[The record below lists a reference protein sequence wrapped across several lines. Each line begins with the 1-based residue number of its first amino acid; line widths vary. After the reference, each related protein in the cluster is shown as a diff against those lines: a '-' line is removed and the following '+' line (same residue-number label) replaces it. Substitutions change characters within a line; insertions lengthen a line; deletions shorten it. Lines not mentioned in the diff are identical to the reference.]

1 MPCPTLAELTMELL
15 PPGVLPGLHMALVD
29 DDGRILDL
37 HTVAPEAPDQASPP
51 GKIPHL
57 AELRRLIAAEGSRP
71 APVFC
76 SRGCCMAIP
85 LAVHG
90 PKLSRAPLSSCRKI
104 CLTTGKGFMAV
115 SPMRK
120 DWPPSTAVLAQ
131 AVLASLGRELSNRIW
146 MEEMRDRDRFSESIV
161 SSMSS
166 GFIVLLPDLTV
177 THANPPAA
185 KILHTTEKKLVGH
198 KLTEFIFSDL
208 KVRRVFQTGKP
219 LIDEEQFIKL
229 ADGTV
234 HILKTCVPMFDD
246 RGKIIAALD
255 HFRQIKDAHQ
265 LVSRL
270 SGTKAGFTFD
280 DIIFRSEAMSTAVEL
295 ARMAASGNL
304 SVLLH
309 GESGTGKEMFAHAIH
324 QASSRNA
331 APFVVIDCASMPR
344 DLVESELFGYAE
356 GTFTGA
362 VRGGRPGKF
371 ELANGGTVFLD
382 ELGELPLELQSRLL
396 RVLHNREVVRLGGAE
411 PLPVDIRVIAA
422 TNRDLHEEVRRG
434 NFRADLFYRLNVL
447 TIQIPSLRSR
457 PEDIGLLARHFF
469 EKYKVRFMKP
479 NLEISPEALSV
490 LQNRPWPGNAREL
503 DNTIA
508 RAVHLCRDRIEP
520 EHVRQNHAPHK
531 AGTAEPDASPRAEAA
546 LATPVSLQEI
556 QRKAI
561 EDAIAACDG
570 NVSHA
575 ARRLGVARSTIY
587 KQLRRTSRG
596 TPQPA

>member
-29 DDGRILDL
+29 DDGRILDI
-37 HTVAPEAPDQASPP
+37 HTIASDDPGQTSLP

-57 AELRRLIAAEGSRP
+57 AELRKLMAAAKGNHSG
-71 APVFC
+71 PVFC
-76 SRGCCMAIP
+76 SEGCCMAIP
-85 LAVHG
+85 LAAHG
-90 PKLSRAPLSSCRKI
+90 PQLSRTPLSPCGKTG
-104 CLTTGKGFMAV
+104 LTMDKGFMAA
-115 SPMRK
+115 SPMRE
-120 DWPPSTAVLAQ
+120 DWPSATAALAQ
-131 AVLASLGRELSNRIW
+131 VVLASLSRELANRIR
-146 MEEMRDRDRFSESIV
+146 MEEMRERDRFSESIV

-208 KVRRVFQTGKP
+208 KVRKVFQTGKP
-219 LIDEEQFIKL
+219 LIDEEVFIKL

-234 HILKTCVPMFDD
+234 HILKTCVPMFNE
-246 RGKIIAALD
+246 RGEIIAVLD

-270 SGTKAGFTFD
+270 SGTKASFSFD
-280 DIIFRSEAMSTAVEL
+280 DIIFGSEAMSTVVEL
-295 ARMAASGNL
+295 ARMAASSNL

-324 QASSRNA
+324 QGSSRNA

-396 RVLHNREVVRLGGAE
+396 RVLHNRVVVRLGGAE

-457 PEDIGLLARHFF
+457 PEDIELLARHFF

-490 LQNRPWPGNAREL
+490 LQSRPWPGNAREL
-503 DNTIA
+503 DNTMA
-508 RAVHLCRDRIEP
+508 RAVYLCRDRIEP
-520 EHVRQNHAPHK
+520 EHVWQNHTPYK
-531 AGTAEPDASPRAEAA
+531 AGAAEPEIPPSAEAA
-546 LATPVSLQEI
+546 LATPVSLQDI

-561 EDAIAACDG
+561 EDTIAACDG
-570 NVSHA
+570 NVSLA

-587 KQLRRTSRG
+587 KQLRRTPG
-596 TPQPA
+596 GA